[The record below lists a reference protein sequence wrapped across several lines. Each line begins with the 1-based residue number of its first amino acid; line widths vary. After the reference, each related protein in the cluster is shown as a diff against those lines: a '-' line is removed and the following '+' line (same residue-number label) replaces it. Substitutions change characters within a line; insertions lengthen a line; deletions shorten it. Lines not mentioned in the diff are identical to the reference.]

1 LFPPIKLSPKNLAIK
16 KKNHPELECHFSSH
30 NIELKQEQPVPS
42 LHSFPQELRETK
54 KNRKRFELFQKNE

>member
-1 LFPPIKLSPKNLAIK
+1 LSPKNLAIIIK
-16 KKNHPELECHFSSH
+16 KKHPELECHFSSH

-54 KNRKRFELFQKNE
+54 KKPKKVRTFPKK